1 MDEKIDVL
9 NELGEFTGKVAT
21 LQECHSQ
28 GYWHRAV
35 YAFIIDQN
43 SNVLLQKRSK
53 DKKLWPGKWDVTV
66 GGHVRTGEFGR
77 QAVIRECKEEL
88 GLEIA
93 DDDIK
98 YIVGTTSVYN
108 KKSTCGFVSIRWIFF
123 IQVFKKI
130 RSVPVFY

>member
-53 DKKLWPGKWDVTV
+53 DKND
-66 GGHVRTGEFGR
+66 
-77 QAVIRECKEEL
+77 
-88 GLEIA
+88 
-93 DDDIK
+93 
-98 YIVGTTSVYN
+98 
-108 KKSTCGFVSIRWIFF
+108 
-123 IQVFKKI
+123 
-130 RSVPVFY
+130 